1 MENEFMFT
9 EGRGTGGI
17 VGVFEM
23 DMYSLST
30 DKGLVYSTGPKKKKK
45 LEKSTLMRDPEL
57 DTPS

>member
-1 MENEFMFT
+1 M
-9 EGRGTGGI
+9 EGRGMGGI

-30 DKGLVYSTGPKKKKK
+30 DKGLVYSTGQKKKV
-45 LEKSTLMRDPEL
+45 KSILMRHPEL